1 MTMIANSRGL
11 ESAEWQML
19 LECAS
24 PARNDERLADLT
36 RQVNWTEA
44 LRLAVDHGVH
54 GHLAVRLD
62 ELGDRYFPQDV
73 KNRLH
78 QLHSA
83 QLLHS
88 LKISRELFRLMD
100 SFARAGI
107 GIITLKGPVLAAQA
121 YSNVSMRSFS
131 DLDLLARQRD
141 IAAASE
147 VMMDEGYEAR
157 IPLKAIPAG
166 KIPGQYFFQHRDAKL
181 NVEIHT
187 EKTLRYFPRQLPMEK
202 IFKEKTHVVVH
213 GREVAA
219 LSAEDSL
226 VLICIHGAKHFWERL
241 MWIAD
246 VAGLVARQ
254 QGIDWHMVSAA
265 AEEVGASHM
274 VHAGLQLGGDL
285 FGTVLPDKIAAK
297 VKNDSDASKVAAQ
310 VVKWLPQAGTR
321 ELPLLQRARFRMHMR
336 GGAFA
341 APAYLLRLTLSPTEE
356 DWGDEDGQ
364 IERNWLWDAVRRPF
378 RLVRKY
384 GRKP

>member
-1 MTMIANSRGL
+1 MTVNTNSRGL
-11 ESAEWQML
+11 ESVEWQML

-36 RQVNWTEA
+36 RQVDWTEV
-44 LRLAVDHGVH
+44 LRLAVEHGVH

-62 ELGDRYFPQDV
+62 ELGDRYSPPDV
-73 KNRLH
+73 KNRLR
-78 QLHSA
+78 QLHRA

-100 SFARAGI
+100 SFVRAGI
-107 GIITLKGPVLAAQA
+107 EIITLKGPVLAAQA
-121 YSNVSMRSFS
+121 YANASMRSFS
-131 DLDLLARQRD
+131 DLDLLVRQRD
-141 IAAASE
+141 IAAATE
-147 VMMDEGYEAR
+147 VMIDEGYEPK

-166 KIPGQYFFQHRDAKL
+166 KIPGQYFFQHKDAKL

-187 EKTLRYFPRQLPMEK
+187 EKTLRYFPRRLPMEK
-202 IFKEKTHVVVH
+202 MFKEKTNVVVH

-219 LSAEDSL
+219 LSTEDSL
-226 VLICIHGAKHFWERL
+226 VLICVHGAKHFWERL

-254 QGIDWHMVSAA
+254 CIDWCRTSAA

-274 VHAGLQLGGDL
+274 LHAGLQLAGKL
-285 FGTVLPDKIAAK
+285 LGTAQPDEIAAK
-297 VKNDSDASKVAAQ
+297 VKGDSDASKVAVQ

-321 ELPLLQRARFRMHMR
+321 EQPLLQRARFRMYMR

-356 DWGDEDGQ
+356 DWGNDGQ
-364 IERNWLWDAVRRPF
+364 IERNWLWDAMRRPF